1 MWQNKLEK
9 KNRARQEAYIVGVI
23 GKKWD
28 EKNLVWMQVMSIKG
42 NKKNCGRRATPEKKK
57 LNDQWKR
64 KRKRESITREWNR
77 KKKKKRGSI
86 EKKWKEVEREGEGE
100 RNKRMMFI

>member
-1 MWQNKLEK
+1 MINEREK
-9 KNRARQEAYIVGVI
+9 EKGRA
-23 GKKWD
+23 
-28 EKNLVWMQVMSIKG
+28 S
-42 NKKNCGRRATPEKKK
+42 PE
-57 LNDQWKR
+57 NGI
-64 KRKRESITREWNR
+64 E